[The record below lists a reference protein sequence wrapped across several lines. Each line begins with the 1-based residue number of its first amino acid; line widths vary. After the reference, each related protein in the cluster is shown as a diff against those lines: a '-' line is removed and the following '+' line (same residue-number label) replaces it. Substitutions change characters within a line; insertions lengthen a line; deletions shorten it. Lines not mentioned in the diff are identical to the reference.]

1 MGTYIPDRLR
11 LLVAKRAQGYCEYCH
26 LHEEDVFLSFQID
39 HIISLKHGGETHEA
53 NLAWTC
59 FSCNNNKGS
68 DIGTILFPENL
79 FIRLFNPRIELWE
92 DHFEIIDYLIHP
104 KSLIAEATIKV
115 LQLNEVERIMERQ
128 IINR

>member
-11 LLVAKRAQGYCEYCH
+11 LLIANRAQRRCEYCQF
-26 LHEEDVFLSFQID
+26 HEEDSFLSFQID
-39 HIISLKHGGETHEA
+39 HIISLKHGGETQED

-68 DIGTILFPENL
+68 DIGTILFPDKL
-79 FIRLFNPRIELWE
+79 FIRLFNPRIELWDE
-92 DHFEIIDYLIHP
+92 HFEIIDYMIHP

-115 LQLNEVERIMERQ
+115 LKLNEVERIMERQ
-128 IINR
+128 VINR